1 MRRSCEIDYMAS
13 ETSGGGTLSGLLHAQ
28 AAQRGDAPAILAP
41 GRPPLTYAGLWRQ
54 AQRVARVLKACGA
67 RPGTRVAITLPNG
80 PELASALL
88 GAAASVSCVPLNPAS
103 PSAEFVTFLTDA
115 GVELVIT
122 LCTERGPVRTAAEE
136 LGVRVVD
143 IERDASLP
151 AGEFHIDAGA
161 GDDFEMEPRGRPHE
175 HALVLHT
182 SGTTARPKIVPLSHA
197 NVMAS
202 ARAIAAHLALDA
214 NDRCLN
220 VMPLFHVHGI
230 VGALLATVAAGA
242 SVVCTGGFDHRG
254 FFEWIAEFDPTWYS
268 AVPTIHQWVV
278 ANGGLYRRVAPAH
291 RFRFVRSCSA
301 ALPSKTFEAL
311 QALTGAP
318 VVEAYGM
325 TEASHQIASNPLRGP
340 RKAGSVGLPAGAEVR
355 LIDERGAFVDN
366 GASGEIVVRGPG
378 VMRGYESDPAANAKS
393 FVDGWFRTGDQG
405 RFDDEGYLYLVG
417 RLKDVIN
424 RGGEKISPSEIDAAL
439 LQHEDVVEAVAFGMP
454 HPTLGQDVAAAAVL
468 RRGAAVDERALRCFL
483 LERLAQSK
491 VPSRVVVVNAI
502 PKEATG
508 KIQRA
513 GMFDKLRNVIGQ
525 AVRAPRTETEKS
537 LAAIFRSVLECG
549 EVGAHDNFFALGGDS
564 LKAAQVLSRI
574 LAQHG
579 VELAVPALFVNAT
592 IAELARAVDEARAA
606 AEARRQALC
615 AEIEQ
620 MSDEEVARLL
630 AEEERSNPTSW
641 T

>member
-1 MRRSCEIDYMAS
+1 MAS
-13 ETSGGGTLSGLLHAQ
+13 EVFAAGTLSGLLHAH
-28 AAQRGDAPAILAP
+28 AARHGDAPAILAP
-41 GRPPLTYAGLWRQ
+41 GRTPLTYAGLWRQ
-54 AQRVARVLKACGA
+54 AQRVARALKACGA
-67 RPGTRVAITLPNG
+67 GPETRVGVVLPNG

-88 GAAASVSCVPLNPAS
+88 GVAACVPCVPLNPAHR
-103 PSAEFVTFLTDA
+103 SAEFVTFLTDA
-115 GVELVIT
+115 RVELVIS
-122 LCTERGPVRTAAEE
+122 LDTEEGAIRTAAEE
-136 LGVRVVD
+136 LGVRVID

-151 AGEFHIDAGA
+151 AGEFHIDAGS
-161 GDDFEMEPRGRPHE
+161 GDDFEGSRCEPRDR
-175 HALVLHT
+175 AFVLHT

-197 NVMAS
+197 NVLAS
-202 ARAIAAHLALDA
+202 ARRIADDLALDA

-230 VGALLATVAAGA
+230 VASLLATVAAGG
-242 SVVCTGGFDHRG
+242 SIVCAGGFDHRK

-278 ANGGLYRRVAPAH
+278 ANRGLYRQAAPAH

-318 VVEAYGM
+318 VIEAYGM

-340 RKAGSVGLPAGAEVR
+340 HKAGSVGVPSGADVR
-355 LIDERGAFVDN
+355 LIDEAGACV
-366 GASGEIVVRGPG
+366 GHAATGEIVVRGPG
-378 VMRGYESDPAANAKS
+378 VMGGYEGDSEVNAAS
-393 FVDGWFRTGDQG
+393 FIDGWFRTGDEG
-405 RFDDEGYLYLVG
+405 RFDDDGYLYLSG

-439 LQHEDVVEAVAFGMP
+439 LRHEDVVEAVAFAMP

-468 RRGAAVDERALRCFL
+468 RGDAAVDERALRCFL
-483 LERLAQSK
+483 FERLARSK
-491 VPSRVVVVNAI
+491 VPSRIVLVSAI

-513 GMFDKLRNVIGQ
+513 GMFDKLRESIGR
-525 AVRAPRTETEKS
+525 AVRAPDTETEKS
-537 LAAIFRSVLECG
+537 LAAIFRGVLECG

-579 VELAVPALFVNAT
+579 VELGVPDLFVHAT
-592 IAELARAVDEARAA
+592 IAELALAVDAA
-606 AEARRQALC
+606 SADAEQRRQALL

>member
-1 MRRSCEIDYMAS
+1 MRRYCEIDYMAS
-13 ETSGGGTLSGLLHAQ
+13 EVSGGGSLSDLLHAQ
-28 AAQRGDAPAILAP
+28 AARHADAPAILAP
-41 GRPPLTYAGLWRQ
+41 GRTPLTYAGLWRQ
-54 AQRVARVLKACGA
+54 AHRIARALQAYGA
-67 RPGTRVAITLPNG
+67 GPTTRVAVVLPNG

-88 GAAASVSCVPLNPAS
+88 GVAACVPCVPLNPAYR
-103 PSAEFVTFLTDA
+103 SAEFVTFLTDA
-115 GVELVIT
+115 RVQRVIT
-122 LCTERGPVRTAAEE
+122 LHTEQGAIRTAAEE
-136 LGVRVVD
+136 LGIRVID
-143 IERDASLP
+143 IERDVSLP

-161 GDDFEMEPRGRPHE
+161 GDDFEMGPRARPHD

-197 NVMAS
+197 NVVAS
-202 ARAIAAHLALDA
+202 ACRIVEHLALSA

-230 VGALLATVAAGA
+230 VASLLATVSAGA
-242 SVVCTGGFDHRG
+242 SVVCTGGFDYRR

-278 ANGGLYRRVAPAH
+278 ENRGLYRQAAPAH

-311 QALTGAP
+311 QALTGGP

-325 TEASHQIASNPLRGP
+325 TEASHQIASNPLCGP
-340 RKAGSVGLPAGAEVR
+340 RKAGSVGLPAGADVR
-355 LIDERGAFVDN
+355 LVDERGAFLDN
-366 GASGEIVVRGPG
+366 GATGEIVVRGPG
-378 VMRGYESDPAANAKS
+378 VMGGYENDAEANAKA

-405 RFDDEGYLYLVG
+405 RFDDAGYLYING

-424 RGGEKISPSEIDAAL
+424 RGGEKISPSEIDAVL
-439 LQHEDVVEAVAFGMP
+439 LQHEDVVEAVAFAMP
-454 HPTLGQDVAAAAVL
+454 HPTLGQDVAAATVL
-468 RRGAAVDERALRCFL
+468 RGGAAVDERALRCFL

-491 VPSRVVVVNAI
+491 VPSRIVLVNAI

-513 GMFDKLRNVIGQ
+513 GMFDKLREAIGRV
-525 AVRAPRTETEKS
+525 VRAPDTETEKS
-537 LAAIFRSVLECG
+537 LAAIFRGVLDCG

-579 VELAVPALFVNAT
+579 VELGVPELFVHAT
-592 IAELARAVDEARAA
+592 IAELAVAVDAA
-606 AEARRQALC
+606 SADAEQRRQALL

>member
-1 MRRSCEIDYMAS
+1 MAS
-13 ETSGGGTLSGLLHAQ
+13 ETSGGGTLSGLLHTQ

-54 AQRVARVLKACGA
+54 AQRVARALRACGA
-67 RPGTRVAITLPNG
+67 GTGTRVAIVLPNG

-88 GAAASVSCVPLNPAS
+88 GVAASVSCVPLNPAS
-103 PSAEFVTFLTDA
+103 RSAEFVTFLMDA
-115 GVELVIT
+115 DVEVVIT
-122 LCTERGPVRTAAEE
+122 LGTERGPIQIAAEE
-136 LGVRVVD
+136 LGVRLLG
-143 IERDASLP
+143 IKRDAALP

-161 GDDFEMEPRGRPHE
+161 GDDFEMGPRARPHD

-197 NVMAS
+197 NVAAS
-202 ARAIAAHLALDA
+202 ACRIAEHLALRA

-242 SVVCTGGFDHRG
+242 SIVCTGGFDHRR
-254 FFEWIAEFDPTWYS
+254 FFDWVAEFDPTWYS

-278 ANGGLYRRVAPAH
+278 ANRELYRQAAPAH

-301 ALPSKTFEAL
+301 SLPSKTFEAL

-325 TEASHQIASNPLRGP
+325 TEASHQIASNPLCGP
-340 RKAGSVGLPAGAEVR
+340 RKAGSVGLPVGADVR
-355 LIDERGAFVDN
+355 LIDERGAFLDN
-366 GASGEIVVRGPG
+366 GATGEIVVRGPG
-378 VMRGYESDPAANAKS
+378 VMRGYGNDAEANAKS

-405 RFDDEGYLYLVG
+405 RFDDEGYLYLTG

-439 LQHEDVVEAVAFGMP
+439 LEHEDVVEAVAFGMP
-454 HPTLGQDVAAAAVL
+454 HPTLGQDVGAAAVL
-468 RRGAAVDERALRCFL
+468 RGGATADERALRCFL
-483 LERLAQSK
+483 LERLAPSK
-491 VPSRVVVVNAI
+491 VPSRVVLVSAI
-502 PKEATG
+502 PKQATG

-513 GMFDKLRNVIGQ
+513 GMFDELRNVIGQ
-525 AVRAPRTETEKS
+525 AVREPDTDTEKS
-537 LAAIFRSVLECG
+537 LAAIFCSVLECG
-549 EVGAHDNFFALGGDS
+549 EAGAHDNFFALGGDS

-574 LAQHG
+574 LAHFG
-579 VELAVPALFVNAT
+579 VELDVPALFVNAT
-592 IAELARAVDEARAA
+592 IAELAVAVDTARAA
-606 AEARRQALC
+606 AESRRQALS

-630 AEEERSNPTSW
+630 AEEEGSNPTSW